1 MGLLKFLVLLTES
14 TWTPYPIDAW
24 TDKCDFG
31 FFFLQRVWVEMTKQ
45 NVVVS
50 DTDSQIMNMAISV
63 AVSNSSIFSAAAE
76 KPPIAPGGYISI
88 SRKRLMNLKNLDII
102 NGGERITSWVDS
114 MKASSP
120 THIQST
126 TCLMKGQS
134 SWMVS
139 TRLVL
144 SLLNWRIGYWQ
155 W

>member
-1 MGLLKFLVLLTES
+1 
-14 TWTPYPIDAW
+14 
-24 TDKCDFG
+24 
-31 FFFLQRVWVEMTKQ
+31 MTKQ

-63 AVSNSSIFSAAAE
+63 AVSNSSIFSAAAAE

-88 SRKRLMNLKNLDII
+88 SRKRLMNLKKLDII

-139 TRLVL
+139 TRLCFL
-144 SLLNWRIGYWQ
+144 SWIKE
-155 W
+155 